1 MLTQIAGE
9 AISGRFTGEVEGDC
23 FSQTASKGEQD
34 ASSKTHGLGLGPLSA
49 MEY

>member
-1 MLTQIAGE
+1 MLTQVAGE
-9 AISGRFTGEVEGDC
+9 AVPGRFTGEVEGDC

-34 ASSKTHGLGLGPLSA
+34 ASSETNGLGLGPLSV